1 MEPHEW
7 TGTESAR
14 LVSPRGGRADGSL
27 RLKRYRRHRHPSPAP
42 ITGTH
47 RPGSHH
53 RHPSPAP
60 PPPPAQLHHRRLRP
74 ITGASTSIIGTPI
87 TLAPPPAAPHHP
99 PGSPAIPRT
108 VTSIISRICNPRS
121 SRTRAAGTCSP
132 IIPGTSI
139 APIALGSSGT
149 RKPPERRA
157 APTPDTGTG
166 TASTSVP
173 ARPRAFIHPS
183 GHGTSAVPAPA
194 LTVRHLHRHPATG
207 TLAPPPVPPL
217 KRNQPHR
224 APASLPPRCPSRTY
238 RRPNVS
244 HAHRCHPSITRPHRY
259 GSSVSPRPG
268 GLPVPA
274 PALLP
279 HAPGPRPPPPLPQAL
294 SPHRWHVPQPG
305 PGRNTSLPPTPPH
318 GYLHQSRLRFRREP
332 RATASCCC
340 RRNRG
345 CSSRWGVPPVPHRLP
360 GCIPVGG
367 SRTLGGSGQQP
378 PSRCRRH
385 PPTPSPGQGRLQA
398 RQQLSVAC
406 AVCCLFMVGEVIG
419 GYLAHSL
426 AIMTDAA
433 HLLTDVGSMS
443 VSLFS
448 LWVSNRPPTKSMTFG
463 WHRSE
468 TLGALASV
476 LSIWAVTAALV
487 YLAAAR
493 IISNDYEIEAR
504 AMLATSA
511 CAVGVNLVMAYIL
524 HQSPAGHG
532 HGTGAYEQL
541 ESSVACQPSRSPLPG
556 STSVRAAFVHVVGD
570 LLQSVSVLVA
580 ATIIYFKPQC
590 KIADPISTLFF
601 SVFVLGST
609 ITILRDVFRV
619 LMEGTPRGL
628 EFDAV
633 KEVLLGASGVRGVHE
648 LHLWA
653 LTLSHPAVSVHVAV
667 DAGADAEMVLQ
678 EVTARLQS
686 RFGFVSCTV
695 QVEQHQEESAGC
707 PHCQDPRT

>member
-1 MEPHEW
+1 MEPP

-27 RLKRYRRHRHPSPAP
+27 RLKSLFTGSGDPSA
-42 ITGTH
+42 
-47 RPGSHH
+47 
-53 RHPSPAP
+53 
-60 PPPPAQLHHRRLRP
+60 
-74 ITGASTSIIGTPI
+74 
-87 TLAPPPAAPHHP
+87 PAAP
-99 PGSPAIPRT
+99 
-108 VTSIISRICNPRS
+108 
-121 SRTRAAGTCSP
+121 
-132 IIPGTSI
+132 
-139 APIALGSSGT
+139 
-149 RKPPERRA
+149 
-157 APTPDTGTG
+157 
-166 TASTSVP
+166 
-173 ARPRAFIHPS
+173 
-183 GHGTSAVPAPA
+183 PAPD
-194 LTVRHLHRHPATG
+194 
-207 TLAPPPVPPL
+207 
-217 KRNQPHR
+217 
-224 APASLPPRCPSRTY
+224 PRC
-238 RRPNVS
+238 
-244 HAHRCHPSITRPHRY
+244 RCS
-259 GSSVSPRPG
+259 
-268 GLPVPA
+268 
-274 PALLP
+274 
-279 HAPGPRPPPPLPQAL
+279 
-294 SPHRWHVPQPG
+294 
-305 PGRNTSLPPTPPH
+305 
-318 GYLHQSRLRFRREP
+318 
-332 RATASCCC
+332 
-340 RRNRG
+340 
-345 CSSRWGVPPVPHRLP
+345 
-360 GCIPVGG
+360 
-367 SRTLGGSGQQP
+367 
-378 PSRCRRH
+378 
-385 PPTPSPGQGRLQA
+385 PPTPSRGQGGLQA
-398 RQQLSVAC
+398 RRQLSVAC

-448 LWVSNRPPTKSMTFG
+448 LWVSSRPPTKTMTFG

-476 LSIWAVTAALV
+476 LSIWVVTAALV

-532 HGTGAYEQL
+532 HGPGAYEQL
-541 ESSVACQPSRSPLPG
+541 ESSVSCQPSPLPG

-609 ITILRDVFRV
+609 ITILRDVFMV
-619 LMEGTPRGL
+619 LMEGAPRGL
-628 EFDAV
+628 QFDAV
-633 KEVLLGASGVRGVHE
+633 KEALLGARGVRGVHD

-653 LTLSHPAVSVHVAV
+653 LTPNHAAVSVHVAV
-667 DAGADAEMVLQ
+667 DAGADTEMVLQ

-686 RFGFVSCTV
+686 RFGFALCTV

-707 PHCQDPRT
+707 PHCQDPQT

>member
-1 MEPHEW
+1 KSLPLARESPKADVQRSGHQRSAHGARASSTHLF
-7 TGTESAR
+7 TGSRDPWA
-14 LVSPRGGRADGSL
+14 LA
-27 RLKRYRRHRHPSPAP
+27 
-42 ITGTH
+42 
-47 RPGSHH
+47 
-53 RHPSPAP
+53 AP
-60 PPPPAQLHHRRLRP
+60 PD
-74 ITGASTSIIGTPI
+74 
-87 TLAPPPAAPHHP
+87 PHC
-99 PGSPAIPRT
+99 R
-108 VTSIISRICNPRS
+108 
-121 SRTRAAGTCSP
+121 CSP
-132 IIPGTSI
+132 
-139 APIALGSSGT
+139 PI
-149 RKPPERRA
+149 
-157 APTPDTGTG
+157 
-166 TASTSVP
+166 
-173 ARPRAFIHPS
+173 
-183 GHGTSAVPAPA
+183 
-194 LTVRHLHRHPATG
+194 
-207 TLAPPPVPPL
+207 
-217 KRNQPHR
+217 
-224 APASLPPRCPSRTY
+224 
-238 RRPNVS
+238 
-244 HAHRCHPSITRPHRY
+244 
-259 GSSVSPRPG
+259 
-268 GLPVPA
+268 
-274 PALLP
+274 
-279 HAPGPRPPPPLPQAL
+279 
-294 SPHRWHVPQPG
+294 
-305 PGRNTSLPPTPPH
+305 
-318 GYLHQSRLRFRREP
+318 
-332 RATASCCC
+332 
-340 RRNRG
+340 
-345 CSSRWGVPPVPHRLP
+345 
-360 GCIPVGG
+360 
-367 SRTLGGSGQQP
+367 
-378 PSRCRRH
+378 
-385 PPTPSPGQGRLQA
+385 PSPGQGRLQA

-426 AIMTDAA
+426 AVMTDAA

-448 LWVSNRPPTKSMTFG
+448 LWVSSRPPTKTMTFG

-476 LSIWAVTAALV
+476 LSIWVVTAALV

-541 ESSVACQPSRSPLPG
+541 ESSVACQPSHSPLPG

-633 KEVLLGASGVRGVHE
+633 KEVLLGTSGVRGVHD

-667 DAGADAEMVLQ
+667 DASADAEMVLQ
-678 EVTARLQS
+678 EVTAQLQS
-686 RFGFVSCTV
+686 RFGFASCTV
-695 QVEQHQEESAGC
+695 QVEQHHEETAGC
-707 PHCQDPRT
+707 PHCQDPRA